1 MHMVVQQEEGK
12 LVSLNCRVLFYNPHM
27 YLQSSLRPS
36 DLSLTVNRTQTD
48 L

>member
-1 MHMVVQQEEGK
+1 MQRVVQQEGK

-27 YLQSSLRPS
+27 YLQSSLRPF
-36 DLSLTVNRTQTD
+36 DLSLTVNHTQAD